1 MKNAIKAGIK
11 LGLFSYAALAL
22 GIASYCFAE
31 KTPNESL

>member
-22 GIASYCFAE
+22 GIASYCSSKRAS
-31 KTPNESL
+31 NESL